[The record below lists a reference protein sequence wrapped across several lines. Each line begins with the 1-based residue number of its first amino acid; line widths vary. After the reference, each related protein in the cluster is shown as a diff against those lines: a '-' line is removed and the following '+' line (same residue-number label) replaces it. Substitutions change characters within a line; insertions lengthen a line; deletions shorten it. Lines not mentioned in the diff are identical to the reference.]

1 MIGSN
6 REQRKVT
13 GFVAPCKVSDPARSH
28 AGRSPG
34 MLIHTCNAD
43 ARGLA
48 GWRTLDFYIPRKCSM
63 IATCAC
69 RTTTRFAVHVNEC
82 LLNSNLYKV
91 HW

>member
-48 GWRTLDFYIPRKCSM
+48 G
-63 IATCAC
+63 
-69 RTTTRFAVHVNEC
+69 
-82 LLNSNLYKV
+82 
-91 HW
+91 